1 MLTTTEAKLQAR
13 IFTKDLTDEEID
25 ALAAVAVA
33 GELCPA
39 SCCLQKPAFGT
50 ASCSL

>member
-1 MLTTTEAKLQAR
+1 MQAR

-33 GELCPA
+33 GEDNC
-39 SCCLQKPAFGT
+39 CCLEQGRRHVVKIIH
-50 ASCSL
+50 